1 MRVLITHAKFL
12 LGGSETYAVTVAE
25 QLERL
30 GHEVTFFAGEASPQ
44 GRDLL
49 ASRGLRLETGEPG
62 ALAGRDDFD
71 VVLAQ
76 DAAGAYAVSAE
87 RQIPT
92 VFVVHGLA
100 LFEHPPQGLRPL
112 PPVVVLNER
121 MGEHVAAMGRKHEIV
136 RLRQPIDIQRFKAR
150 PARPEARRVL
160 VFSNYLQD
168 DRMAMVQR
176 ACDDLGLELMTMGAG
191 GRTSITPQEQIAAAD
206 IVVGY
211 GRSVLE
217 GMAMGRAAYV
227 WDRGGGDG
235 WVTPESYPELEADG
249 FSGGATKAIIDVDR
263 LRDDLAAYRPE
274 LGPLGYDLIRN
285 HHSAQRHA
293 EALIEVFER
302 DPSTFPDPDPAGE
315 NLSLLARAGAR
326 LLDDVGS
333 FENQL
338 RDQTQVGDG
347 LRAESAD
354 LLRRLEEVGTAGEI
368 ERQRRVA
375 AEQRAQEL
383 EGQLSDVLGS
393 VSWRL
398 TAPLRLLGR
407 VLRALLDR

>member
-49 ASRGLRLETGEPG
+49 ASRGLRLETGAPA

-76 DAAGAYAVSAE
+76 DAASAYAVVAE
-87 RQIPT
+87 RGVPV

-100 LFEHPPQGLRPL
+100 FFEHPPQGLRPL
-112 PPVVVLNER
+112 PPVVVMNDR
-121 MGEHVAAMGRKHEIV
+121 MEKHVAAMARKPEIV

-150 PARPEARRVL
+150 PAREKAQRVL

-168 DRMAMVQR
+168 DRMAMLQR
-176 ACDDLGLELMTMGAG
+176 ACDDLGLELMTMGVS
-191 GRTSITPQEQIAAAD
+191 GRISITPQEQMAAAD

-217 GMAMGRAAYV
+217 GMAMGRPAYV

-249 FSGGATKAIIDVDR
+249 FSGGATKAVIDTDR
-263 LRDDLAAYRPE
+263 LRDDLAAYRSE
-274 LGPLGYDLIRN
+274 MGPLGYDLVRN
-285 HHSAQRHA
+285 HHSAQLHA
-293 EALIEVFER
+293 EELIELLER
-302 DPSTFPDPDPAGE
+302 DASEALDPDPRNE
-315 NLSLLARAGAR
+315 NLGLLARAGAR
-326 LLDDVGS
+326 LLDDIGS

-338 RDQTQVGDG
+338 RVQTQVAEG
-347 LRAESAD
+347 LRAEKTE
-354 LLRRLEEVGTAGEI
+354 LLERLDEIGTAGEI
-368 ERQRRVA
+368 ERQRRIA
-375 AEQRAQEL
+375 L
-383 EGQLSDVLGS
+383 EREIEALLGS
-393 VSWRL
+393 ASWRL
-398 TAPLRLLGR
+398 TAPLRRLLQA
-407 VLRALLDR
+407 LRFPGTRRP

>member
-1 MRVLITHAKFL
+1 MRVLITHSKFL

-49 ASRGLRLETGEPG
+49 ASRGLRLTSG
-62 ALAGRDDFD
+62 APAELADRDDFD
-71 VVLAQ
+71 AVLAQ
-76 DAAGAYAVSAE
+76 DAASAYSAAAK
-87 RQIPT
+87 RKVPI

-100 LFEHPPQGLRPL
+100 CFEHPPQGLEPL
-112 PPVVVLNER
+112 PPVMVMNDQLAR
-121 MGEHVAAMGRKHEIV
+121 HVSAMARKPEIV

-150 PARPEARRVL
+150 PAGPKARRVL
-160 VFSNYLQD
+160 AFSNYLQD
-168 DRMAMVQR
+168 DRMAMLQQ
-176 ACDDLGLELMTMGAG
+176 ACDDLGLELVTMGVNSK
-191 GRTSITPQEQIAAAD
+191 TSIVPQERVAAAD

-249 FSGGATKAIIDVDR
+249 FSGGATKAVIDTDR
-263 LRDDLAAYRPE
+263 LRDDLAAYRSE
-274 LGPLGYDLIRN
+274 LGPLGRDLIRN
-285 HHSAQRHA
+285 HHSAQPHA
-293 EALIEVFER
+293 EALIELLER
-302 DPSTFPDPDPAGE
+302 DASGAPDPDPAHQ
-315 NLSLLARAGAR
+315 NLGLLARVGAR

-338 RDQTQVGDG
+338 RDQTQVADA
-347 LRAESAD
+347 LRAEAAE
-354 LLRRLEEVGTAGEI
+354 LRGRLGEVGTAGEI
-368 ERQRRVA
+368 ERQRRVD
-375 AEQRAQEL
+375 AEQRLQQSEQVRQAMEA
-383 EGQLSDVLGS
+383 SA
-393 VSWRL
+393 SWRL
-398 TAPLRLLGR
+398 TAPLRRLTAA
-407 VLRALLDR
+407 LRARRGR